1 MWKLSRSRVLLDEP
15 AEEEDCLGL
24 APRSGTAAAPAQAQG
39 ASFRGWK
46 EVTSLFNKDD
56 EQHLLERCKSP
67 KSKGSNLRLKEESKT
82 EKKAGFWDN
91 LVLKQ
96 NMQSRKPDEI
106 EGWEPPQFAL
116 EDAAAGPG
124 DSVHSQ
130 QLWTGWEGEDK
141 GSTRYSSLTS
151 SASSARWSLR
161 SAGRLVSLRRQSKG
175 HLADAQEEVE

>member
-15 AEEEDCLGL
+15 PEEEDGLGV
-24 APRSGTAAAPAQAQG
+24 APRSAAALAPAQVQG

-56 EQHLLERCKSP
+56 EQHLLERCESP
-67 KSKGSNLRLKEESKT
+67 KSKGSNVRLKEDSKT

-96 NMQSRKPDEI
+96 NVQSRKPDEI
-106 EGWEPPQFAL
+106 EGWEPPQLAQ
-116 EDAAAGPG
+116 EDAAAGTG
-124 DSVHSQ
+124 DSVHGQ
-130 QLWTGWEGEDK
+130 QPWTGWEGEDK

-175 HLADAQEEVE
+175 HLADAREEVE